1 MLCAIQDSYPRPPDY
16 QARFIPTWLRRRPR
30 DLEDHFIQ
38 MAMTA
43 EKPTKLGH
51 DQVTREACFV
61 VVLYIFNNLSVVI
74 LHIKDGN
81 DFSEFGRT
89 EVNETQGYSISR
101 YKFIHYFTRYADA
114 NQLSRDG
121 CC

>member
-1 MLCAIQDSYPRPPDY
+1 
-16 QARFIPTWLRRRPR
+16 
-30 DLEDHFIQ
+30 

-43 EKPTKLGH
+43 EKLGH

-61 VVLYIFNNLSVVI
+61 VVLLIFNNLSVVI

-101 YKFIHYFTRYADA
+101 YKLFKPEY
-114 NQLSRDG
+114 
-121 CC
+121 

>member
-1 MLCAIQDSYPRPPDY
+1 
-16 QARFIPTWLRRRPR
+16 
-30 DLEDHFIQ
+30 
-38 MAMTA
+38 MTA

-51 DQVTREACFV
+51 DQVAREACFV
-61 VVLYIFNNLSVVI
+61 VVLLIFNNLSVVI

-101 YKFIHYFTRYADA
+101 YKLFTISLVTPTQINYHGTSVAK
-114 NQLSRDG
+114 SRNAG
-121 CC
+121 N